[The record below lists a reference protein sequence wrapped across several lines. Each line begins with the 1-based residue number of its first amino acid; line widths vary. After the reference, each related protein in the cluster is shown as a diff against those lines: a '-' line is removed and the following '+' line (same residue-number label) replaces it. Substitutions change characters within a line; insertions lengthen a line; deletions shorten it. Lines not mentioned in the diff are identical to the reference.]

1 MRKMMFL
8 MVSMILA
15 SSILI
20 TGCSKE
26 GTVASSMDAIDIAK
40 TLATTQEKIS
50 YLTTEAET
58 LYRSEKFQDVANI
71 AQYILTYLDGDSQ
84 IAENLLNKAKT
95 KLVEMAQ
102 KKATD
107 LAENKLNSFG
117 K

>member
-71 AQYILTYLDGDSQ
+71 AQYIL
-84 IAENLLNKAKT
+84 
-95 KLVEMAQ
+95 
-102 KKATD
+102 
-107 LAENKLNSFG
+107 
-117 K
+117 